1 MSEDSDLRSIEIKQ
15 RVNGSPYVRLS
26 GTFSLDAI
34 QHISGLLG
42 GESTAQVIK
51 RPPLIEIPSVLPSQ
65 FFKSLISEINV
76 AYTYQ
81 LYTSTY
87 VCLRKLFE
95 NLIIELLRK
104 KFGTTE
110 LNLYYWSE
118 KGRFHDFSK
127 LIENFESKVNDFRLH
142 TSSFD
147 QSFFDFLKNF
157 REVASANA
165 HSIDIYTDSKEFED
179 KRERM
184 NHCVALLCNVINGIT

>member
-1 MSEDSDLRSIEIKQ
+1 VSDDSDLRSIEIQQ
-15 RVNGSPYVRLS
+15 RRNGSAYVRLS
-26 GTFSLDAI
+26 GTFNFEAI
-34 QHISGLLG
+34 QHISSLLG
-42 GESTAQVIK
+42 DESTTQSLK
-51 RPPLIEIPSVLPSQ
+51 RPPLIETPPTLPSQ

-110 LNLYYWSE
+110 LNLYYWNE

-127 LIENFESKVNDFRLH
+127 LIENFESKVNDFGPH
-142 TSSFD
+142 TVSFD
-147 QSFFDFLKNF
+147 QHFFDFLKNF
-157 REVASANA
+157 KEAANSNA
-165 HSIDIYTDSKEFED
+165 HSIDIYADSKEFED
-179 KRERM
+179 KRGEM
-184 NHCVALLCNVINGIT
+184 NHYITLLCEVINSIT